1 MLKINEDQD
10 QAEIEE
16 AEIDNDDCDANQSLL
31 SKISVHIQDELKM
44 LNKVNKLYCEMTSMF
59 IFSLPFVQIAKRIDF
74 NEVPITAL
82 DSDDQFNTI
91 NSKEDNAGLF
101 LKNKMKEK
109 IIELNNTSV

>member
-1 MLKINEDQD
+1 MLKTNED

-16 AEIDNDDCDANQSLL
+16 AEIDNDDCGADQSLV
-31 SKISVHIQDELKM
+31 SKISVQIPDELKM

-91 NSKEDNAGLF
+91 NSKEDNVGLI